1 MNFQSEEGAK
11 VVNYKGIPH
20 FTLFLSVL
28 LLSVDNV
35 NRFESSFE
43 ISAFVWSRS
52 ISPTGCA
59 LKLFFNGPMILNNYN
74 LKAEMM
80 SKCVSFLILFSRR
93 PSIWFKGVNDLL
105 YQKWSRKSG
114 SLQLQVQIYV
124 PWILQEAISRNGF
137 P

>member
-1 MNFQSEEGAK
+1 MESAK
-11 VVNYKGIPH
+11 EVNVKRTPDY
-20 FTLFLSVL
+20 TLFLSVL

-80 SKCVSFLILFSRR
+80 SKYVSFLILFSRRR